1 MTGVITWG
9 LRLGVVV
16 TVGLGTVAV
25 YIAVCRA
32 KKLPP
37 TPIVIPIIS
46 IKIAMPVVQ
55 DFGRWG
61 NSANERIRETSVSQ
75 LGQMLPSIP

>member
-1 MTGVITWG
+1 MASGDAGLGITGVITWG

-37 TPIVIPIIS
+37 TPMIVDRF
-46 IKIAMPVVQ
+46 KQA
-55 DFGRWG
+55 
-61 NSANERIRETSVSQ
+61 SQ
-75 LGQMLPSIP
+75 KAENFAQKNNCGKR

>member
-1 MTGVITWG
+1 VASGGAGLGITGVITG
-9 LRLGVVV
+9 GVRLVVV

-32 KKLPP
+32 KKLPAA
-37 TPIVIPIIS
+37 PIVMPIIS
-46 IKIAMPVVQ
+46 MKMAILVVQ

-61 NSANERIRETSVSQ
+61 NSAKERIRETSVSQ
-75 LGQMLPSIP
+75 